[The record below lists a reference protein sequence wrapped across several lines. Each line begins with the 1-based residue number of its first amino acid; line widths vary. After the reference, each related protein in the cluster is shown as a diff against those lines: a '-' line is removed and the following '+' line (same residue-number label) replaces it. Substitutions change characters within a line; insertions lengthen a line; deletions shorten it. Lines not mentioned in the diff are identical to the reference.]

1 MIQLL
6 RFVITCI
13 KTKTNKMSHT
23 VEKYSIELEQPNKHT
38 IVVRVINNE
47 THKSYFGKISDSWNL
62 MEPRFKAALAC
73 FARDDVALRVR
84 PDAQSILFMT
94 PDPFI
99 SNITIKLEEVDMTH
113 TLLEMMQKQAREIAE
128 LKQMIADLCAIHKK

>member
-1 MIQLL
+1 MKIDHFLAC
-6 RFVITCI
+6 VITSI
-13 KTKTNKMSHT
+13 KTKMSHT
-23 VEKYSIELEQPNKHT
+23 VEKYSIELEQPDKHT

-47 THKSYFGKISDSWNL
+47 THKSYFGKISDSWNS
-62 MEPRFKAALAC
+62 MEPRFKAALSC
-73 FARDDVALRVR
+73 FAKDDVALRVR

-99 SNITIKLEEVDMTH
+99 SNITIKLEEVNMTH

-128 LKQMIADLCAIHKK
+128 LKQMIAELCAIHKK